1 MQIFLFKLN
10 VLPLGRHLSKN
21 TNKMKIA
28 LAQLNYTVGD
38 FESNKTKIINSINEA
53 KSQDVNLL
61 LFSEQAIS
69 GAPAYDLLNKVT
81 FLDLCEEALVEIASY
96 CDNISVMVGLPIAHE
111 NKTISV
117 VALIQNRRIVRYIGK
132 QNIIAR
138 DEVRHLSSSKGC
150 EYVKVDGHRIAV
162 VVGEDMYSEQEFGD
176 YVDTIVNIAVSQ
188 YSRGV
193 VEQRYNYYK
202 GLAYRTGKNVAFVN
216 SVGGQTDIVF
226 DGSSAIFNGKGDAIA
241 LLANFEEDFAA
252 VDLEQEVVSSLP
264 MPVQNKTVNVYR
276 AIKLGLK
283 DYFEKNGFQ
292 KACLGLSGGI
302 DSAVVVA
309 LAAEVL
315 GAENIHV
322 LMMPSQF
329 SSDHS
334 VGDAVKLADN
344 LGIKYDIV
352 PITESYR
359 AVLNSLN
366 PVFGETPFDVT
377 EENIQARIRC
387 VLMMAI
393 SNKYGHILLNT
404 SNKSESAVGY
414 GTLYGDSAGSI
425 SIIGD
430 LYKSEVFDL
439 ARYINRDEEIIP
451 ENTITKAPSAELRPE
466 QKDSDSLPPYDVLD
480 AILYRM
486 IEEGQHR
493 EEIINAGFDAQT
505 VYKVYNM
512 VNRTEHKRYQFCP
525 ILRMSTCTFKKGRVM
540 PMTSKYGF

>member
-1 MQIFLFKLN
+1 
-10 VLPLGRHLSKN
+10 
-21 TNKMKIA
+21 MKIA

-38 FESNKTKIINSINEA
+38 FESNKTKIISRINEA
-53 KSQDVNLL
+53 KSQDVKLL

-81 FLDLCEEALVEIASY
+81 FLDLCEETLVEIASY

-117 VALIQNRRIVRYIGK
+117 AALISNRRIVRYIGK
-132 QNIIAR
+132 QNIMSR

-150 EYVKVDGHRIAV
+150 EYVKIDGHKIAII
-162 VVGEDMYSEQEFGD
+162 VGEDVYKEQEFGD
-176 YVDTIVNIAVSQ
+176 YADTIVNLAVSP

-193 VEQRYNYYK
+193 VEQRYEFFRR
-202 GLAYRTGKNVAFVN
+202 LAFTSGKNVAFVN
-216 SVGGQTDIVF
+216 AVGGQTDIVY
-226 DGSSAIFNGKGDAIA
+226 DGSSAVFNSQGEAIA
-241 LLANFEEDFAA
+241 LLENFEEDFKV
-252 VDLEQEVVSSLP
+252 VDLDPETRNQPVVIP
-264 MPVQNKTVNVYR
+264 HQNKTENVYR

-283 DYFEKNGFQ
+283 DYFQKNGFH

-315 GAENIHV
+315 GADNIHV

-334 VGDAVKLADN
+334 VDDAVKLADN
-344 LGIKYDIV
+344 LGVKYDIV
-352 PITESYR
+352 SITDSYR

-439 ARYINRDEEIIP
+439 ARYINRDSEIIP
-451 ENTITKAPSAELRPE
+451 ENTIIKAPSAELRPE

-505 VYKVYNM
+505 VYKVYGM
-512 VNRTEHKRYQFCP
+512 VIRTEHKRYQFCP
-525 ILRMSTCTFKKGRVM
+525 ILRMSTCTFNKGRIM
-540 PMTSKYGF
+540 PMTSKYGY